1 MQTHLFRPAKVRWL
15 PRSQDLIPQ
24 RHSRAVVQ
32 RLSSLG
38 AVVPAVD
45 LGTADHPSEGA
56 DVPSHIRMHGHA
68 LQQDEHR
75 GPGQR
80 FGCEAQA
87 PPQQAAG
94 DHIPSQVDWVYPH
107 TVARIDL

>member
-1 MQTHLFRPAKVRWL
+1 
-15 PRSQDLIPQ
+15 
-24 RHSRAVVQ
+24 
-32 RLSSLG
+32 
-38 AVVPAVD
+38 
-45 LGTADHPSEGA
+45 
-56 DVPSHIRMHGHA
+56 